1 MNLSFAYYPG
11 CSQVASS
18 AEYDASTR
26 SVCRALGIELAEVPD
41 WTCCGSTPAHNIDP
55 RLSAAL
61 SARNLVQAKATWQE
75 TVTTPCP
82 SCLANLRNA
91 DHKMEDPEFAGK
103 VNRLLDEPYAG
114 GMKTISLL
122 QVLFEGV
129 GLERLAREVVSPLN
143 GLKVAAYYGCLTTRP
158 AGLMAFDDEENPTS
172 MDQLLEACGAKPVAF
187 PFKTECCGASMATS
201 CRDAVPTLGGRI
213 LELARC
219 AGAQA
224 VVVACPLC
232 QLNLDM
238 RRSQITAKAKAANP
252 LPVFYFTQ
260 LMGLALGR
268 PASELGLD
276 KLCVSPAAALE
287 IIRTPAAPAA
297 KAGKAVKPEKET
309 QPCA

>member
-1 MNLSFAYYPG
+1 MSLSFAYYPG

-18 AEYDASTR
+18 AEYDASVR
-26 SVCRALGIELAEVPD
+26 SVCRALDITLAEIPD

-61 SARNLVQAKATWQE
+61 SARNLVQAKATGQDMI
-75 TVTTPCP
+75 TTPCP

-91 DHKMEDPEFAGK
+91 DHKMENPEFAQK
-103 VNRLLDEPYAG
+103 VNRLLDEPYQG
-114 GMKTISLL
+114 GMKATSFL
-122 QVLFEGV
+122 QVVYEGI
-129 GLERLAREVVSPLN
+129 GPERLAKEVVSPLN

-158 AGLMAFDDEENPTS
+158 TGLMAFDDEENPTS
-172 MDQLLEACGAKPVAF
+172 MDRLMEACGAKAVEF

-213 LELARC
+213 LELAKG

-238 RRSQITAKAKAANP
+238 RRSQITAKTGEGNA

-260 LMGLALGR
+260 LIGLALGR
-268 PASELGLD
+268 PESELGLS
-276 KLCVSPAAALE
+276 KLCVSPAAALKT
-287 IIRTPAAPAA
+287 IRTPVAAPAKTA
-297 KAGKAVKPEKET
+297 KPEKEP
-309 QPCA
+309 QPCE

>member
-1 MNLSFAYYPG
+1 MSLRFAYYPG

-18 AEYDASTR
+18 AEYDASVR
-26 SVCRALGIELAEVPD
+26 SVSRALNIELVDIPD

-61 SARNLVQAKATWQE
+61 SARNLVQAKATGQDMI
-75 TVTTPCP
+75 TTPCP

-91 DHKMEDPEFAGK
+91 DHKMESPEFAAR
-103 VNRLLDEPYAG
+103 VNRLLDEPYGG
-114 GMKTISLL
+114 GMGATSFL
-122 QVLFEGV
+122 QVIFEGV
-129 GLERLAREVVSPLN
+129 GLERLAREVVRPLA

-172 MDQLLEACGAKPVAF
+172 MDKVLEACGAKAVEF

-201 CRDAVPTLGGRI
+201 CRDSVPLLGGRI
-213 LELARC
+213 LEMAKS

-238 RRSQITAKAKAANP
+238 RRSQITAKTGEGNT

-260 LMGLALGR
+260 LIGLALGR
-268 PASELGLD
+268 PESELGLD
-276 KLCVSPAAALE
+276 KLCVSPAAVLE
-287 IIRTPAAPAA
+287 CLSKAANPL
-297 KAGKAVKPEKET
+297 KEP

>member
-1 MNLSFAYYPG
+1 MSLSFAYYPG

-18 AEYDASTR
+18 AEYDASVR
-26 SVCRALGIELAEVPD
+26 SVCRALGIELADIPD

-61 SARNLVQAKATWQE
+61 SARNLVQAKNAGQ
-75 TVTTPCP
+75 VRITTPCP

-91 DHKMEDPEFAGK
+91 DHKMENPEFADK
-103 VNRLLDEPYAG
+103 VNRLLDEPYTG
-114 GMKTISLL
+114 GMTATSFL
-122 QVLFEGV
+122 QVVFENIGP
-129 GLERLAREVVSPLN
+129 ERLAKEVVSPLN
-143 GLKVAAYYGCLTTRP
+143 GLKVAVYYGCLTTRP

-172 MDQLLEACGAKPVAF
+172 MDKLMEACGAKAVEF

-213 LELARC
+213 LELAKG

-238 RRSQITAKAKAANP
+238 RRSQITAKSGEGNP

-260 LMGLALGR
+260 LIGLALGR
-268 PASELGLD
+268 PESELGLD
-276 KLCVSPAAALE
+276 KLCVSPAAALRA
-287 IIRTPAAPAA
+287 IRTPAAPAPAA
-297 KAGKAVKPEKET
+297 KTTKTDKEP

>member
-1 MNLSFAYYPG
+1 MSLSFAYYPG

-26 SVCRALGIELAEVPD
+26 SVCRALGIELTEVPD

-61 SARNLVQAKATWQE
+61 SARNLVQAKATGQE
-75 TVTTPCP
+75 TITTPCP

-91 DHKMEDPEFAGK
+91 DHKMEKPEFAAK
-103 VNRLLDEPYAG
+103 VNKLLDEPYKG
-114 GMKTISLL
+114 GMKTASLL
-122 QVLFEGV
+122 QVIFEGI
-129 GLERLAREVVSPLN
+129 GPERLAREVISPLN

-158 AGLMAFDDEENPTS
+158 TELMAFDDEEDPTS
-172 MDQLLEACGAKPVAF
+172 MDQLLEACGAKSVPF

-201 CRDAVPTLGGRI
+201 CRDSVPTLGGRI
-213 LELARC
+213 LELAKD

-238 RRSQITAKAKAANP
+238 RRSQITSKTGVSNT

-260 LMGLALGR
+260 LLGLALGR
-268 PASELGLD
+268 PESELGLD
-276 KLCVSPAAALE
+276 KLCVSPSAALTA
-287 IIRTPAAPAA
+287 IRTPAPVAA
-297 KAGKAVKPEKET
+297 KAGKTEKET
-309 QPCA
+309 KPCA